1 MNWKTGLASL
11 AVIWLVGAAG
21 CAAPQGTPQTT
32 PPAECPV
39 DTLDEYDP
47 PNDLS
52 REAVTSFVEEYE
64 IASLNRSIASRNRV
78 DRVDGPWA
86 QTHNSSIVDGG
97 YLVYIAGSAATYS
110 IEPELVF
117 ESTREPVDG
126 AVSFNHTQYDR
137 LSKLLDAV
145 YRGERSSVIN
155 YWSDE
160 YDYQHIRNT
169 IETLA
174 GEVDGAAF
182 ELTHATVLVSMDE
195 SVGHAD
201 YWTRAAYY
209 VTSDVV
215 YRTTNLSVDPRQGEL
230 LECN

>member
-1 MNWKTGLASL
+1 MHRKTPF
-11 AVIWLVGAAG
+11 AVLLVVSIAVVTTG

-39 DTLDEYDP
+39 DTLDGYEP

-52 REAVTSFVEEYE
+52 RDAVTSFVQEYE
-64 IASLNRSIASRNRV
+64 IASLNRSIASRERV
-78 DRVDGPWA
+78 DRVQGPVA
-86 QTHNSSIVDGG
+86 QIHNSSIVDGG
-97 YLVYIAGSAATYS
+97 YLVYTAGYAATYS
-110 IEPELVF
+110 IEPELAF
-117 ESTREPVDG
+117 EYTREPVEG
-126 AVSFNHTQYDR
+126 AVSFNHTRYDR
-137 LSKLLDAV
+137 LHDLLDAV
-145 YRGERSSVIN
+145 YRGERSHLSN
-155 YWSDE
+155 SSGE
-160 YDYQHIRNT
+160 YDFQHIRDT
-169 IETLA
+169 IEALA

-182 ELTHATVLVSMDE
+182 ELTHATVLVSTDE

-215 YRTTNLSVDPRQGEL
+215 YRTDNLSVDPRNGEL